1 VIRPPD
7 LTPVKP
13 WRMVARGLRRR
24 CPRCGG
30 SGWWTGWLKRVP
42 RCRSCGYRYER
53 EDGFSLGAITMNIM
67 VTFGLLAIVLAVGIG
82 LSYPNLAVVPI
93 LIVGGVVVLVLPVVF
108 YPFSY
113 TVWAAIDLL
122 MHPLDAGEEA
132 DAEVGLMAAKI
143 FPDENA

>member
-1 VIRPPD
+1 
-7 LTPVKP
+7 
-13 WRMVARGLRRR
+13 MVARGLRRR